1 MHITEL
7 VPGDL
12 LDEMLR
18 EGYVRATPHPTESLT
33 ILGYTEKAQFERRW
47 NDVTTGLRGVI
58 IDADGNVIARP
69 WSKFFNLG
77 EGNVIIDFE
86 MPAEVTDKID
96 GSLGILYKSGDP
108 YEQDPRE
115 WRIATR
121 GSFASEQ
128 AIHATKV
135 WQERYGHLE
144 PPMDWT
150 FLFEIVYPANRIVLN
165 YGDLDDL
172 ILLGAV
178 HKERGWYIGPRE
190 AQGYLGWE
198 GPITQTFE
206 YKTMREAFEAPYRK
220 NAEGFVIRSG
230 SKMMKIKQS
239 DYVELHRIVTNL
251 NARTVWDLMRQG
263 KSLADICEPIPDE
276 WHDWVKATYTDIEK
290 QLHDKIEEVVVE
302 YALIKP
308 GLDRKSFAMI
318 ASKSANKAYL
328 FKMYD
333 GKSIKAAVLDTLK
346 PDVSKE

>member
-18 EGYVRATPHPTESLT
+18 EGYVRATPHPTQSLT

-58 IDADGNVIARP
+58 IDVDGNVIARP

-86 MPAEVTDKID
+86 MPAEVTDKVD

-115 WRIATR
+115 WCIATR

-128 AIHATKV
+128 AIHATKI
-135 WQERYGHLE
+135 WREKYNDLLPGHE
-144 PPMDWT
+144 WT

-165 YGDLDDL
+165 YGDMDDL
-172 ILLGAV
+172 VLLGAV

-190 AQGYLGWE
+190 AQGYLGYT

-206 YKTMREAFEAPYRK
+206 YRTMREAFEADPRP
-220 NAEGFVIRSG
+220 NAEGYVIRSG

-263 KSLADICEPIPDE
+263 KSCLEICEPIPDE
-276 WHDWVKATYTDIEK
+276 WHDWVKATYTDIEE
-290 QLHDKIEEVVVE
+290 QLHEKIEEVVVE
-302 YALIKP
+302 YALINP

-318 ASKSANKAYL
+318 VSKSPNKAYL

-333 GKSIKAAVLDTLK
+333 GKPIKSMVLDTLK